1 MKKLRP
7 WHYLFLLVLVI
18 STIWILRN
26 RTTEMQN
33 SEGRIFGTTY
43 HAKYEYPTSLET
55 EIMERLQ
62 QVDAT
67 FSMFNPNSLLSRI
80 NRGEEVA
87 ADSLFARVFT
97 LAQTVS
103 AETNGAFDITVAPL
117 VNAWGFGF
125 SKADSITPALID
137 SLLPAVG
144 YTHVRLTEN
153 GQIEKLHPRVMMDCG
168 AIAKGFAVDH
178 VAAMFDSLG
187 IRNFMIE
194 IGGEVVVRGT
204 NSHGKPWRIG
214 VSVPKPEAG
223 NADVQAVLSVTNK
236 AMATSGN
243 YRNHYVKDGKRYAHT
258 IHPRTGYPVQHS
270 LLSASVVAPDCATA
284 DAYAT
289 AFMVVGLDSAKS
301 ILEQHPE
308 LMGYF
313 IYENAD
319 GEMATW
325 CTPRMNELLE
335 TE

>member
-7 WHYLFLLVLVI
+7 WHYLFLLVLVVG
-18 STIWILRN
+18 TVWILRH
-26 RTTEMQN
+26 RTTEMQS
-33 SEGRIFGTTY
+33 SEGRIFGTTF
-43 HAKYEYPTSLET
+43 HAKYEHPTPLDA

-67 FSMFNPNSLLSRI
+67 FSMFNPDSRLSRI
-80 NRGEEVA
+80 NRDETTD
-87 ADSLFARVFT
+87 ADSLFAHVFF
-97 LAQTVS
+97 LAQAVS
-103 AETNGAFDITVAPL
+103 AETHGAFDITVAPL

-125 SKADSITPALID
+125 EKADCITPTLID

-144 YTHVRLTEN
+144 YQKVRLTDN
-153 GQIEKLHPRVMMDCG
+153 GQVEKLHPGVMMDCG

-178 VAAMFDSLG
+178 VAALFDSMG
-187 IRNFMIE
+187 IRNFMVE
-194 IGGEVVVRGT
+194 IGGEVVVRGK

-223 NADVQAVLSVTNK
+223 IEEVQAVLSVTDK

-258 IHPRTGYPVQHS
+258 IHPHTGYPVQHS

-301 ILEQHPE
+301 ILAKHPE

-313 IYENAD
+313 IYEDAD
-319 GEMATW
+319 GKMATW
-325 CTPRMNELLE
+325 CTPRMSELLE
-335 TE
+335 TK

>member
-18 STIWILRN
+18 STVWILRN

-43 HAKYEYPTSLET
+43 HAKYEYSTSLEA

-80 NRGEEVA
+80 NRGEEATV
-87 ADSLFARVFT
+87 DSLFAQVFT

-103 AETNGAFDITVAPL
+103 SETHGAFDITIAPL

-144 YTHVRLTEN
+144 YSHVRLNEN
-153 GQIEKLHPRVMMDCG
+153 GQVEKLHPRVMMDCG

-194 IGGEVVVRGT
+194 IGGGSAE
-204 NSHGKPWRIG
+204 
-214 VSVPKPEAG
+214 
-223 NADVQAVLSVTNK
+223 VQAVLNVTNK

-258 IHPRTGYPVQHS
+258 IHPQTGYPVQHS
-270 LLSASVVAPDCATA
+270 LLSASVVAPNCATA

-289 AFMVVGLDSAKS
+289 AFMVVGLDSAKT
-301 ILEQHPE
+301 ILEHHPE